1 MGRFIKRSWVAG
13 SPAACCLLLVT
24 LASLTVPV
32 TAYRQ
37 GIQIETSPQVIKET
51 ILQGEARSLKV
62 KVTNKGSVPVEVVP
76 EVVDLSIDEQGYN
89 VEMPQDAGYAWGLKE
104 FVKVFPE
111 RFTLKPGETRIAEV
125 TVNAPGP
132 LSGGRY
138 GILYFAA
145 SDPSARDRIVMVV
158 RCGSLLFITV
168 PGTET
173 YSGRVRDL
181 KFTPRLEDSGSPGAL
196 EVVFENTG
204 NVHMSAAGSM
214 KISDGRKTLV
224 NMALKGGTGTILPG
238 GARLYRAEL
247 REDMPCGE
255 YKVTATFVFE
265 GKTITAEK
273 TLRVNNRQASS
284 E

>member
-1 MGRFIKRSWVAG
+1 MGRFIKRSRVAG
-13 SPAACCLLLVT
+13 SRAACCLLLVT
-24 LASLTVPV
+24 LTSLTVPA
-32 TAYRQ
+32 TAYQ
-37 GIQIETSPQVIKET
+37 EGIQIETCPQVIKKAV
-51 ILQGEARSLKV
+51 LQGETSSLEV
-62 KVTNKGSVPVEVVP
+62 KVTNKGSFPVEVVP

-89 VEMPQDAGYAWGLKE
+89 VEMPQDADYAWGLKE
-104 FVKVFPE
+104 FVKVSPE
-111 RFTLKPGETRIAEV
+111 RFTLEPGETRIAEV
-125 TVNAPGP
+125 TVNAPGS

-173 YSGRVRDL
+173 YSGRVQDL
-181 KFTPRLEDSGSPGAL
+181 KFTRRLEDSGSPGAF

-204 NVHMSAAGSM
+204 NVHMSATGSM
-214 KISDGRKTLV
+214 KISDSRKILMNT
-224 NMALKGGTGTILPG
+224 ALKGGTGTILPG
-238 GARLYRAEL
+238 GARLYTAEL

-255 YKVTATFVFE
+255 YKVTATFMFE
-265 GKTITAEK
+265 GKTVTAEK
-273 TLRVNNRQASS
+273 TLRVNNGQASS